1 MQRDPGLQNQDHFK
15 SMLWAISF
23 FQRVAGEMRTEVGGR
38 FKMEGTYVYLR
49 LIHVDVW

>member
-23 FQRVAGEMRTEVGGR
+23 FQRDEAEEPGLQVTHQQG
-38 FKMEGTYVYLR
+38 
-49 LIHVDVW
+49 